1 MAVETLAA
9 ESQRVMLGIC
19 ADNAEAGVAALK
31 AWVEG
36 LRLPKGRL
44 HGMDRDGVPLDM
56 ASFGSVYIKYNSA
69 GGSTGGSIPG
79 DAMLNG
85 YAGAFRGVYFGPALP
100 DGEFRQYAVLPL
112 ALFAPVAASPP
123 RTAQPAG
130 LSEAA
135 VRDALAAVEPVLA
148 ALGAAVR
155 VAAVDPAAGKVRRLT
170 SVRTRAMRLACAAD
184 AGPGSWDTDRGF
196 GRRASER
203 SRERASKRG
212 RERER
217 GGGGVRGGEREE
229 RG

>member
-9 ESQRVMLGIC
+9 ESQRVILGIC

-56 ASFGSVYIKYNSA
+56 AGFGSVYIKYNSA
-69 GGSTGGSIPG
+69 GGSTGGSTPG
-79 DAMLNG
+79 DAGLNG

-112 ALFAPVAASPP
+112 ALFAPAAPPPPP
-123 RTAQPAG
+123 RAAQPAG

-135 VRDALAAVEPVLA
+135 VRDALAAVEPALA
-148 ALGAAVR
+148 ALGAAAR
-155 VAAVDPAAGKVRRLT
+155 VAAVDPAAGKVRR
-170 SVRTRAMRLACAAD
+170 RPPAANTRARMGEA
-184 AGPGSWDTDRGF
+184 PGARGRC
-196 GRRASER
+196 GARHWSRGKGLGEARAS
-203 SRERASKRG
+203 RG
-212 RERER
+212 T
-217 GGGGVRGGEREE
+217 G
-229 RG
+229 